1 MTTFVEGPRT
11 AEFLIS
17 EAEHFRS
24 RDVGTIDATGGALD
38 AGTILGRITL
48 GAAVA
53 VAKGGNTGNATV
65 SAVTRGPG
73 AKVGVYSVD
82 FTAATKF
89 DVTDPDGFKIKSG
102 STGVA
107 YADDLGF
114 TITAG
119 ATPMVAG
126 DGFNITVAAGAGKYK
141 RHDPAAVDGS
151 QVEAA
156 VLFEAI
162 GAVEDDRTVVARA
175 AAVKSSKLIY
185 AAGAND
191 AQKAKTKVA
200 LEARGI
206 IVR

>member
-1 MTTFVEGPRT
+1 MTTFTEGPRT

-24 RDVGTIDATGGALD
+24 RDVGTIDATGGALE
-38 AGTILGRITL
+38 AGTVLGKVAL
-48 GAAVA
+48 GAATA
-53 VAKGGNTGNATV
+53 AAKGGNTGNATI

-89 DVTDPDGFKIKSG
+89 DVTDPDGFRIKSG
-102 STGVA
+102 TTGIA

-126 DGFNITVAAGAGKYK
+126 DGFNITVAAGSNKFK

-156 VLFEAI
+156 ILFEAI
-162 GAVEDDRTVVARA
+162 GAVEDERTVISRA

-191 AQKAKTKVA
+191 AQKAKTKAA
-200 LEARGI
+200 LDARGI
-206 IVR
+206 VVR

>member
-1 MTTFVEGPRT
+1 MTTSVEGPRT

>member
-1 MTTFVEGPRT
+1 MTTFIEGPRT

-24 RDVGTIDATGGALD
+24 RDVGTVDATGGELKP
-38 AGTILGRITL
+38 GTVLGKATL
-48 GAAVA
+48 GAATA
-53 VAKGGNTGNATV
+53 AAKGGNTGNATI
-65 SAVTRGPG
+65 SAVTRGVG
-73 AKVGVYSVD
+73 AKVGVYSVE

-107 YADDLGF
+107 YSDDLGF

-119 ATPMVAG
+119 GTPMVAG
-126 DGFNITVAAGAGKYK
+126 DGFNITVVAGTGKYK
-141 RHDPAAVDGS
+141 RHDPAASDGT

-156 VLFEAI
+156 ILFEGI
-162 GAVEDDRTVVARA
+162 GAVEDERTLVVRA
-175 AAVKSSKLIY
+175 AQVKASKLIY
-185 AAGAND
+185 ANGADN
-191 AQKAKTKVA
+191 AQKAKTKA
-200 LEARGI
+200 AFDGRGI